1 VVVAIEVRQV
11 LGYDDLGRWVATRNE
26 TGPDVSTV
34 EMTALLRATELDHV
48 DLIALEDDE
57 PVGTAF
63 ISGDPRS
70 VQSRRPYVEVTV
82 PQRHRGRGVGTALLA
97 AVGRHARA
105 LRYEALRCTAQADD
119 PDAIA
124 FLLNRGFAVTRRT
137 EELALSLDRDASLP
151 AVDSEHEL
159 VWLSD
164 RPDLLPAMYDVAAA
178 AAEQRP
184 DFAAGFVRSE
194 AEWRTY
200 ELGSP
205 LVRLELTALARAGD
219 EVRGYAIAQDVP
231 GENALYHRAIAT
243 RPGPDERSA
252 TRALIAGQTHAA
264 HAAGIMTML
273 ALPWNEPL
281 ERLYA
286 DLGYRSRR
294 TWLEL
299 EGPVP
304 A

>member
-1 VVVAIEVRQV
+1 MAIEVRQV
-11 LGYDDLGRWVATRNE
+11 LGYEDLGRWVETRNE

-34 EMTALLRATELDHV
+34 EMTALLRATELDHI
-48 DLIALEDDE
+48 DLIALDDGQ

-82 PQRHRGRGVGTALLA
+82 PHRHRGRGVGSALLA

-119 PDAIA
+119 PAAIA
-124 FLLNRGFAVTRRT
+124 FLENRGFAVTRRT
-137 EELALSLDRDASLP
+137 DELELPLDREADSPALSP
-151 AVDSEHEL
+151 AHEL
-159 VWLSD
+159 FWLSD
-164 RPDLLPAMYDVAAA
+164 RPDLLSGMYAVASA
-178 AAEQRP
+178 AAEHRP

-205 LVRLELTALARAGD
+205 LVRFELTALACAGE
-219 EVRGYAIAQDVP
+219 EVHGYAIAQDVP
-231 GENALYHRAIAT
+231 GEDALYHRAIAT
-243 RPGPDERSA
+243 RPGGDERSV
-252 TRALIAGQTHAA
+252 TQALIAAQIEGAR
-264 HAAGIMTML
+264 AAGIATML

-281 ERLYA
+281 EQLYA

-294 TWLEL
+294 GWLEF
-299 EGPVP
+299 EGPLP
-304 A
+304 S

>member
-1 VVVAIEVRQV
+1 M
-11 LGYDDLGRWVATRNE
+11 LGYEDLGRWVATRNE
-26 TGPDVSTV
+26 IGPDVSTV

-48 DLIALEDDE
+48 DLIALDGDE

-82 PQRHRGRGVGTALLA
+82 PHRHRGRGAGTALLGA
-97 AVGRHARA
+97 IGRHARA

-119 PDAIA
+119 PDAIS
-124 FLLNRGFAVTRRT
+124 FLENRGFAVTRRT
-137 EELALSLDRDASLP
+137 EELLLPVADAP
-151 AVDSEHEL
+151 ARTDSASEFDL

-164 RPDLLPAMYDVAAA
+164 RPELLSAMYAVASS
-178 AAEQRP
+178 AEHRP
-184 DFAAGFVRSE
+184 DFSAGFVRSE

-205 LVRLELTALARAGD
+205 LVRLELTALALRGED
-219 EVRGYAIAQDVP
+219 VRGYAIAQDVP
-231 GENALYHRAIAT
+231 GEDALYHRAIAT
-243 RPGPDERSA
+243 MPGDDERPV
-252 TRALIAGQTHAA
+252 TEALIAGQIDGARE
-264 HAAGIMTML
+264 AGIATML

-281 ERLYA
+281 EEVYI

-294 TWLEL
+294 SWLEF
-299 EGPVP
+299 EGPLP

>member
-1 VVVAIEVRQV
+1 VAIEVRQV
-11 LGYDDLGRWVATRNE
+11 LGYEDLGRWVATRNE

-48 DLIALEDDE
+48 DLIALDGDE

-82 PQRHRGRGVGTALLA
+82 PHRYRGRGVGTALLGA
-97 AVGRHARA
+97 IGRHARA

-119 PDAIA
+119 PDAIS
-124 FLLNRGFAVTRRT
+124 FLENRGFSVTRRT
-137 EELALSLDRDASLP
+137 EELALPVESAHQHEAS
-151 AVDSEHEL
+151 DFEL

-164 RPDLLPAMYDVAAA
+164 RPDLLPAMYGVAAE
-178 AAEQRP
+178 AAEHRP
-184 DFAAGFVRSE
+184 DFSAGFVRSE

-205 LVRLELTALARAGD
+205 LVRLELTALASRAD
-219 EVRGYAIAQDVP
+219 DMRGYAIAQDVP
-231 GENALYHRAIAT
+231 GEDALYHRAIAT
-243 RPGPDERSA
+243 KPGDDERPV
-252 TRALIAGQTHAA
+252 TEALIAGQIHGAR
-264 HAAGIMTML
+264 AAGIGTML
-273 ALPWNEPL
+273 ALPWNKPL
-281 ERLYA
+281 ERVYA

-294 TWLEL
+294 SWLEF
-299 EGPVP
+299 EGPLP
-304 A
+304 T

>member
-1 VVVAIEVRQV
+1 MAIEVRQV
-11 LGYDDLGRWVATRNE
+11 LGYEDLGRWVETRNE
-26 TGPDVSTV
+26 IGPDVSTV

-48 DLIALEDDE
+48 DLIALEDGN

-82 PQRHRGRGVGTALLA
+82 PHRHRGRGVGSALLA
-97 AVGRHARA
+97 AVTRHARA

-124 FLLNRGFAVTRRT
+124 FLGNRGFAVTRRT
-137 EELALSLDRDASLP
+137 EELVLALEGDAQPPSPSKL
-151 AVDSEHEL
+151 EL

-164 RPDLLPAMYDVAAA
+164 RPDLLPAMYAVAEA
-178 AAEQRP
+178 AAEHRP
-184 DFAAGFVRSE
+184 DFSAGFVRSE
-194 AEWRTY
+194 AEWQTY

-205 LVRLELTALARAGD
+205 LVRLELTVLASSGD
-219 EVRGYAIAQDVP
+219 EIRGYAIAQDVP
-231 GENALYHRAIAT
+231 GEDALYHRAIAT
-243 RPGPDERSA
+243 KPGDDERSV
-252 TRALIAGQTHAA
+252 TEALIGGQIDGARS
-264 HAAGIMTML
+264 AGIGTML
-273 ALPWNEPL
+273 ALPWNERL
-281 ERLYA
+281 EVVYA

-294 TWLEL
+294 TWLEF
-299 EGPVP
+299 EGPLP

>member
-1 VVVAIEVRQV
+1 MAIEVRQV
-11 LGYDDLGRWVATRNE
+11 LGYEDLGRWVETRNE
-26 TGPDVSTV
+26 IGPDVSTV

-48 DLIALEDDE
+48 DLIALDDGE

-70 VQSRRPYVEVTV
+70 VQSRRPYVEMTV
-82 PQRHRGRGVGTALLA
+82 PHRHRGRGVGSALLA
-97 AVGRHARA
+97 AIGRHARA

-124 FLLNRGFAVTRRT
+124 FLENRGFAVTRRT
-137 EELALSLDRDASLP
+137 EELSLRLDH
-151 AVDSEHEL
+151 DSRPSNAGSELEL

-164 RPDLLPAMYDVAAA
+164 RPDLLPAMYAVAAA
-178 AAEQRP
+178 AAEHRP

-205 LVRLELTALARAGD
+205 LVRLELTALASLGD
-219 EVRGYAIAQDVP
+219 EMRGYAIAQDVP
-231 GENALYHRAIAT
+231 GEDALYHRAIAT
-243 RPGPDERSA
+243 RPGDDERSV
-252 TRALIAGQTHAA
+252 TEALIAGQIDGAR
-264 HAAGIMTML
+264 AAGIGTML

-281 ERLYA
+281 EQVYA

-294 TWLEL
+294 RWLEF
-299 EGPVP
+299 EGPLP
-304 A
+304 G

>member
-1 VVVAIEVRQV
+1 VAIEVRQV
-11 LGYDDLGRWVATRNE
+11 LGYEDLGRWVETRNE

-48 DLIALEDDE
+48 DLIALEDGN
-57 PVGTAF
+57 PLGTAF
-63 ISGDPRS
+63 VSGDPRS

-82 PQRHRGRGVGTALLA
+82 PHRHRGRGIGSALLA
-97 AVGRHARA
+97 AVSRHARA

-119 PDAIA
+119 AHSIA
-124 FLLNRGFAVTRRT
+124 FLERRGFTVTRRT
-137 EELALSLDRDASLP
+137 DELALALDAAPEPP
-151 AVDSEHEL
+151 AESALEL

-164 RPDLLPAMYDVAAA
+164 RPELLSEMYAVAAEA
-178 AAEQRP
+178 AAHRP

-205 LVRLELTALARAGD
+205 LVRLELTALAHSGG
-219 EVRGYAIAQDVP
+219 EMRGYAIAQDVP
-231 GENALYHRAIAT
+231 GEDTLYHRAIAT
-243 RPGPDERSA
+243 RPGDDERSV
-252 TRALIAGQTHAA
+252 TEALIGAQIRAA
-264 HAAGIMTML
+264 RAAGITTVL

-281 ERLYA
+281 ERVYA

-294 TWLEL
+294 AWLEF
-299 EGPVP
+299 EGPLTS
-304 A
+304 

>member
-1 VVVAIEVRQV
+1 MAIEVRQV
-11 LGYDDLGRWVATRNE
+11 LGYEDLGRWVETRNE
-26 TGPDVSTV
+26 IGPDASTV

-48 DLIALEDDE
+48 DLIALEDGN

-82 PQRHRGRGVGTALLA
+82 PHRHRGRGVGSALLA
-97 AVGRHARA
+97 AITRHARA

-124 FLLNRGFAVTRRT
+124 FLENRGFTVTRRT
-137 EELALSLDRDASLP
+137 EELVLALEGDPPQPP
-151 AVDSEHEL
+151 AGFEL

-164 RPDLLPAMYDVAAA
+164 RPDLLPEMYAVAEAA
-178 AAEQRP
+178 SSHRP
-184 DFAAGFVRSE
+184 DFSAGFVRSE
-194 AEWRTY
+194 NEWRTY

-205 LVRLELTALARAGD
+205 LVRLDLTALASTGGRL
-219 EVRGYAIAQDVP
+219 RGYAIAQEVP
-231 GENALYHRAIAT
+231 GESTLYHRAIAT
-243 RPGPDERSA
+243 LPAEDERTVSE
-252 TRALIAGQTHAA
+252 ALIRAQAGAA
-264 HAAGIMTML
+264 QQAGIETAL

-281 ERLYA
+281 EELYA
-286 DLGYRSRR
+286 QLGYRPRR
-294 TWLEL
+294 TWLEF
-299 EGPVP
+299 EGPLP

>member
-1 VVVAIEVRQV
+1 MAIEVRQV
-11 LGYDDLGRWVATRNE
+11 LGYEDLGRWVSTRNE
-26 TGPDVSTV
+26 IGPDVSTV

-48 DLIALEDDE
+48 DLIALEDGN

-82 PQRHRGRGVGTALLA
+82 PHRHRGHGVGSALLA
-97 AVGRHARA
+97 AVTRHARA

-124 FLLNRGFAVTRRT
+124 FLEHRGFAVTRRT
-137 EELALSLDRDASLP
+137 EELVLSVESSSPPPSIGSAF
-151 AVDSEHEL
+151 EL
-159 VWLSD
+159 AWLSD
-164 RPDLLPAMYDVAAA
+164 RPELLPAMYAVASAA
-178 AAEQRP
+178 SEHRP

-194 AEWRTY
+194 AEWQTY

-205 LVRLELTALARAGD
+205 LVRLDLTALASSEGG
-219 EVRGYAIAQDVP
+219 VCGYAIAQDVP
-231 GENALYHRAIAT
+231 DENALYHRAIAT
-243 RPGPDERSA
+243 RPGADEREV
-252 TRALIAGQTHAA
+252 TDALIGAQIGAA
-264 HAAGIMTML
+264 RAAGIATAL

-281 ERLYA
+281 EQVYV

-294 TWLEL
+294 AWLEF
-299 EGPVP
+299 EGPLP
-304 A
+304 G